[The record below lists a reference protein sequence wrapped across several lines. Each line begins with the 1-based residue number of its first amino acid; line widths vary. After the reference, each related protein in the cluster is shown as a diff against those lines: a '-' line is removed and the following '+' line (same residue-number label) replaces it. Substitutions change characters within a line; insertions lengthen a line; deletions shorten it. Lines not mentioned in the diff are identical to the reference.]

1 MELHF
6 KAGFWGV
13 RHLIPAYSLFLM
25 CVALP
30 ILLLCWKHPCSSSG
44 IPKNPTQAGQ
54 TDRQAATAPG
64 QSQGCSA
71 GHSLL
76 LQHHVPLGNLWN
88 STDWVCPCVI
98 PCKPWEFRFTTPQ
111 HHPRSMGCPPH
122 VPALLVALVKSHL
135 HLLNR
140 GSLLDVDEL
149 TAVLIRLAKS
159 FRIKVL
165 RKYRMIKIQ
174 LWKMQHAS
182 CFLFCLAKQRH

>member
-1 MELHF
+1 MWHSPSSSCAGNTPAAPVGSQKIPPRLDRQTDKLPLLLGRARDAQQDVPCSPSTTFLWETF
-6 KAGFWGV
+6 GTAQAGFVPVLSHVNHGNSGLQPPSITPGRWG
-13 RHLIPAYSLFLM
+13 
-25 CVALP
+25 
-30 ILLLCWKHPCSSSG
+30 
-44 IPKNPTQAGQ
+44 
-54 TDRQAATAPG
+54 AP
-64 QSQGCSA
+64 
-71 GHSLL
+71 H
-76 LQHHVPLGNLWN
+76 
-88 STDWVCPCVI
+88 
-98 PCKPWEFRFTTPQ
+98 
-111 HHPRSMGCPPH
+111 H

-149 TAVLIRLAKS
+149 TAVLIRFAKS